1 MKEIK
6 ILDITWIKDKSPT
19 DPEDL
24 PDPYV
29 LANDILENLK
39 SVIQS
44 FEEVTDEFTVTT
56 QL

>member
-19 DPEDL
+19 DLEDL
-24 PDPYV
+24 PDPDV

>member
-1 MKEIK
+1 LKEIK

-19 DPEDL
+19 DLEDL
-24 PDPYV
+24 PDPDV